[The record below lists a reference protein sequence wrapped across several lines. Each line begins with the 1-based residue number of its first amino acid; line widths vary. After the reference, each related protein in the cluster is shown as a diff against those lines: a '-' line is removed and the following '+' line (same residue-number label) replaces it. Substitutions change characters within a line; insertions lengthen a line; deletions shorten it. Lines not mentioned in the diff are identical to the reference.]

1 MPETRRLL
9 VIDDEENMRHM
20 LQSVLGR
27 LGYAV
32 RTAANG
38 VEGLATLAA
47 EPFDTVL
54 CDLRMPEMD
63 GMEFYRRAV
72 ASRAHLAEH
81 FLFTTG
87 DTYDVE
93 VKAFLE
99 DNRVDYIR
107 KPFRIKELLGKVS
120 QRLSQIGEEA

>member
-1 MPETRRLL
+1 MAETRRLL

-38 VEGLATLAA
+38 REGLAALAA

-54 CDLRMPEMD
+54 CDIRMPEMD
-63 GMEFYRRAV
+63 GIRALEELRKIDAEV
-72 ASRAHLAEH
+72 AVIML
-81 FLFTTG
+81 TG
-87 DTYDVE
+87 YGT
-93 VKAFLE
+93 
-99 DNRVDYIR
+99 
-107 KPFRIKELLGKVS
+107 LLTAMTSGVMIWS
-120 QRLSQIGEEA
+120 A